1 MNYKKNTDDNKP
13 YTTENGD
20 DNNKTTLET
29 YRTNLKTNNTATAK
43 GCLQN
48 SVWGTHCGMQ
58 THDEKHVKQWDSIH
72 KSINKTE
79 VPTQQQIITGHA
91 HMRHAPTVTLEG
103 ELLRYDTS
111 A

>member
-29 YRTNLKTNNTATAK
+29 YRTNLKTNTATAK

-58 THDEKHVKQWDSIH
+58 THDEKHVKQWGSIH

-91 HMRHAPTVTLEG
+91 HMRHAPTVALEG